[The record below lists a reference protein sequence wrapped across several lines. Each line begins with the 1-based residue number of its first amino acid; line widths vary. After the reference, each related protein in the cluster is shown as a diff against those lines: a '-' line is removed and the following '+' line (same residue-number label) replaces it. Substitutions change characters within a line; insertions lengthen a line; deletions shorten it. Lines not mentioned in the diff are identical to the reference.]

1 MIREWAH
8 SSLLCSGSQEVCAA
22 EREKVYKS
30 LMGRKKKMEDRVK
43 TTAKIP
49 TELWKQTKK
58 KCLDEEI
65 ELADAINRALTM
77 WIAAQHAAPKRKP
90 A

>member
-1 MIREWAH
+1 
-8 SSLLCSGSQEVCAA
+8 
-22 EREKVYKS
+22 
-30 LMGRKKKMEDRVK
+30 MEDRVK

-58 KCLDEEI
+58 RCVDEEI
-65 ELADAINRALTM
+65 ELADAINRALAM
-77 WIAAQHAAPKRKP
+77 WLKAEQTAPSKKR

>member
-1 MIREWAH
+1 
-8 SSLLCSGSQEVCAA
+8 
-22 EREKVYKS
+22 
-30 LMGRKKKMEDRVK
+30 MGRKKKMEDRVK

-58 KCLDEEI
+58 RCVDEEI
-65 ELADAINRALTM
+65 ELADAINRALAM
-77 WIAAQHAAPKRKP
+77 WLKAEQTAPSKKR